1 LDKEAP
7 MKNKQFAVIGLGTFG
22 YNVAVEFASKDIQV
36 LAIDINTE
44 IVDRISQFVTQ
55 ALVVDATDEKAMLEA
70 GVADC
75 DSVIISIGE
84 SIETS
89 ILATLIVKELGV
101 KNVIVKSASNWHSK
115 VAAKLGASTVVYP
128 ELEMSKKLVENIVT
142 PNILE
147 QIKLSKDY
155 NLAEIVAP
163 KSVWGKTIRDS
174 NIRNSYGINIIA
186 IRKRIPV
193 INDDGESDIKEEVN
207 MVPGPSEE
215 INQNDVLVVIGSEES
230 LAKIRKDNE

>member
-1 LDKEAP
+1 
-7 MKNKQFAVIGLGTFG
+7 MKGKQFAVIGLGTFG
-22 YNVAVEFASKDIQV
+22 YNVALEFANKGIQV

-44 IVDRISQFVTQ
+44 IVDSISQFVTQ

-75 DSVIISIGE
+75 DSVVISIGE

-101 KNVIVKSASNWHSK
+101 KDIIIKSASAWHSK

-128 ELEMSKKLVENIVT
+128 ELEMSKKFVENIVT

-163 KSVWGKTIRDS
+163 RYVWGKTIKDS
-174 NIRNSYGINIIA
+174 NIRNNYGINIIA
-186 IRKRIPV
+186 IRKCVPI
-193 INDDGESDIKEEVN
+193 INDDGQSDIKEEIN
-207 MVPGPSEE
+207 MVPGPFDE

-230 LAKIRKDNE
+230 LAKMKKDKE